1 MQIRERQCYSRPNLR
16 RPPHSRRGA
25 LVLEFVLTLPVLI
38 IMLLA
43 VIEFALIMQVN
54 QIVAA
59 ASRHGAKLASEMPRI
74 LNTNPDPNLGNFNSG
89 TPETQLKTLVDQF
102 LAAHGLTESCVV
114 FLEHNACGVANS
126 GTPISNPTSVPA
138 DCHCSAASSPVLP
151 GRAPPEDVA
160 YVRVTVGV
168 PLNGN
173 VPNLLSYFG
182 FDLGESTFQ
191 QTTTMRLETNN
202 QPPTVQVTGAL
213 ASPLGLFETIDGT
226 SFPLGSCGQT
236 VILSNELGD
245 PSSIA
250 SITVNFDATGTMDPE
265 QGTSNLQYLWSATID
280 SSQGL
285 GAEVNP
291 LNGNSPTFQ
300 VELGVPVDPN
310 QVAGNTEGPNFAIY
324 KVTLTVTDQCGASSS
339 CTQTIEI
346 RTQDSQPA
354 P

>member
-1 MQIRERQCYSRPNLR
+1 
-16 RPPHSRRGA
+16 
-25 LVLEFVLTLPVLI
+25 
-38 IMLLA
+38 MLLA

-191 QTTTMRLETNN
+191 QTTTLRLETNN
-202 QPPTVQVTGAL
+202 QPPNVQVTGTP
-213 ASPLGLFETIDGT
+213 STGVGNLGTIEGT
-226 SFPLGSCGQT
+226 SFPLESCGQ
-236 VILSNELGD
+236 VLKLSNALG
-245 PSSIA
+245 SQT
-250 SITVNFDATGTMDPE
+250 SITSITFDFDSNGTVDPE
-265 QGTSNLQYLWSATID
+265 QGTSGLDFHWTAEIVDSKGAGASVSAGVD
-280 SSQGL
+280 N
-285 GAEVNP
+285 A
-291 LNGNSPTFQ
+291 PTFE
-300 VELGVPVDPN
+300 VEFGIPVDPD
-310 QVAGNTEGPNFAIY
+310 QIAGTTEDYNFAIY
-324 KVTLTVTDQCGASSS
+324 QVTLTVTDQCGASSS

-346 RTQDSQPA
+346 RTQDSQPE
-354 P
+354 